1 MLLGVDVGGT
11 YTDLL
16 LFDPNTGA
24 FHALKTPTT
33 PENQALGFLTGVE
46 QLGVSPAALDA
57 VVHGTTIGTNAILER
72 RGANAGL
79 ITTRGFRDVLELGRR
94 TRPNAY
100 GMVGSYE
107 ALIERQL
114 RLEVTERVSAEGEIL
129 TPLDDDEVRT
139 AVEQLRAAGVDALVI
154 HFINSYANPAHERR
168 AAELARELWP
178 KAHITVGADILP
190 EFREFERGVT
200 AALNAYIQPVMARY
214 IDSLVRQLS
223 ERGLRHELLIMQ
235 GSGGMQAALGVARQ
249 AVQTIMSGPAAAAIA
264 AARVATLAGFANVI
278 SCDMGGTSF
287 DVTLIRDGQPLIT
300 HEHELGYGLPVR
312 VPMVDIRTIGAG
324 GGSIA
329 TVTPAGLLR
338 VGPESAGAEPGP
350 ICYGRG
356 GEQPTVT
363 DANYLLGRIALEE
376 LAGLL
381 DGPPREAVCRQ
392 VRASIGDPLGLGDVE
407 AAAAIITVV
416 NNQLAGAIRLVS
428 IDKGL
433 DPRDFALVALGG
445 AGPLHAVALARELGI
460 PTVLVP
466 RYPGLNSALG
476 CLLADVRHD
485 YVQSIARPL
494 SAVDPAEI
502 DRLLSAQR
510 QAGETLLREQGV
522 PVVSVDVFHDADL
535 QYRGQSHVLR
545 ISLTGPRFDPRA
557 VQEQFSAAY
566 LARFDIELA
575 EMLPI
580 LSAVRTTVIG
590 RRPPFPLAALG
601 SSATT
606 ADPAPVE
613 MRSVFFDG
621 GWLETPVYHRER
633 LPGGYCLAG
642 PALVLQRDAT
652 VLLDRGASAAV
663 DEFGNLIISVAA
675 GDLHAD

>member
-16 LFDPNTGA
+16 LFDQATGA

-33 PENQALGFLTGVE
+33 PENQARGFLAGLE
-46 QLGVSPAALDA
+46 QLGVPLADLDA
-57 VVHGTTIGTNAILER
+57 VIHGTTIGTNAILER
-72 RGANAGL
+72 RGATVGL

-100 GMVGSYE
+100 GMTGSYE
-107 ALIERQL
+107 ALIERQV
-114 RLEVTERVSAEGEIL
+114 RLEVTERVSAEGEVL
-129 TPLDDDEVRT
+129 TPLDEDDVCA

-154 HFINSYANPAHERR
+154 HFINAYANPAHEQR
-168 AAELARELWP
+168 AAVLARERWP
-178 KAHITVGADILP
+178 AAHITVGSEILP

-214 IDSLVRQLS
+214 IGSLVEQLGG
-223 ERGLRHELLIMQ
+223 RGLRHELLVMQ
-235 GSGGMQAALGVARQ
+235 GNGGMQAAGGVARQ

-264 AARVATLAGFANVI
+264 AARVASQAGFANVI

-287 DVTLIRDGQPLIT
+287 DVTLIRAGQPLIT

-329 TVTPAGLLR
+329 SITPAGLLR

-356 GEQPTVT
+356 GELPTVT

-376 LAGLL
+376 FAGLRHNTPL
-381 DGPPREAVCRQ
+381 AAVRGQ
-392 VRASIGDPLGLGDVE
+392 IAAGIGEPLGLDDVE

-416 NNQLAGAIRLVS
+416 NDQLAGAIRLVS

-433 DPRDFALVALGG
+433 DPREFALVALGG

-466 RYPGLNSALG
+466 RFPGLNSALG

-485 YVQSIARPL
+485 YVQSVAHPL
-494 SAVDPAEI
+494 SAVVPADI
-502 DRLLSAQR
+502 DRLLAAQR
-510 QAGETLLREQGV
+510 LAGETLLLEHGV
-522 PVVSVDVFHDADL
+522 PTVSVDVFHEADL

-545 ISLTGPRFDPRA
+545 IPLSGSSFDPQA

-566 LARFDIELA
+566 LARFEIELA

-580 LSAVRTTVIG
+580 LSAVRTTVFG
-590 RRPPFPLAALG
+590 RRPPLPLAALG
-601 SSATT
+601 GA
-606 ADPAPVE
+606 APVAEPAPVAT
-613 MRSVFFDG
+613 RPVYFDG
-621 GWLETPVYHRER
+621 AWLETPVYRRER
-633 LPGGYCLAG
+633 LSAGYSIDG
-642 PALVLQRDAT
+642 PALVLQQDAT
-652 VLLDRGASAAV
+652 VLLDPGASATV
-663 DEFGNLIISVAA
+663 DEYGNLIITVEPGSS
-675 GDLHAD
+675 HEH